1 MRINKISQITFLAMM
16 IVVLTILSS
25 SASLRISDFKEYHR
39 LLAKN
44 TAVNVSESISQF
56 IMNRKRLMQIFAKE
70 NTDLIQKMINDPE
83 NEELNSSLE
92 LKIKSYF
99 PRFFSYTISD
109 VNGNPYHIDFE
120 GYVGD
125 LCVEDIKNY
134 SKTKENLPR
143 IHPNA
148 FGYHYDLM
156 SDFFIGDKEYII
168 FISFKADEIAKHLKN
183 SQAVGHKTVLVYKE
197 NQQLLEITDAG
208 ARNKHFRED
217 YRLSKNEL
225 GFLLFEKAV
234 IGSSWSVYDFYE
246 ENLFSE
252 YENKIL
258 ASGFGI
264 FLIFILVSSI
274 FYSLVK
280 REEKK
285 RKKAEAIKSEF
296 VTVVSHELRT
306 PLTSIAGSIKLIE
319 NEVFGPING
328 DIKNYLNIA
337 SNNIDRLTKIVNDI
351 LDVKKMESGEFQ
363 LSRENISLVDVVEQS
378 LQENSDYAN
387 NFKVKFDFLKPE
399 KDYIVYADKD
409 RLLQVMDNLLS
420 NAVKYGA
427 KEDCIKIYFKELDKS
442 IRLNIEDHGQGIK
455 EKNKDILFEKFT
467 QSHSRD
473 AEVVKGTGL
482 GLNIVKNIIESHD
495 GIISYETGKKKG
507 TIFYILLPLV
517 R

>member
-1 MRINKISQITFLAMM
+1 MRINKISQVTFLAMM
-16 IVVLTILSS
+16 IVVTAILSL
-25 SASLRISDFKEYHR
+25 SASLRISDFKEYHS

-56 IMNRKRLMQIFAKE
+56 IINRKRLMQIFAKE

-83 NEELNSSLE
+83 NEELNSSIK

-109 VNGNPYHIDFE
+109 VNGNPYHYDFE

-125 LCVEDIKNY
+125 LCVEDIKIY

-156 SDFFIGDKEYII
+156 ADFFIGDKEYII
-168 FISFKADEIAKHLKN
+168 FISFKADEIAKYLKN

-197 NQQLLEITDAG
+197 NQHLLEITNAG

-225 GFLLFEKAV
+225 GYLLFEKAV

-258 ASGFGI
+258 ASALGVFI
-264 FLIFILVSSI
+264 ILILVSSI
-274 FYSLVK
+274 FYLLVK
-280 REEKK
+280 KEEKK

-306 PLTSIAGSIKLIE
+306 PLTSIGGSIKLIE
-319 NEVFGPING
+319 NEVFGPVND
-328 DIKNYLNIA
+328 DIKKYLKIA
-337 SNNIDRLTKIVNDI
+337 SNNINRLTKIVNDI
-351 LDVKKMESGEFQ
+351 LDVKKMEAGEFQ
-363 LSRENISLVDVVEQS
+363 LHKENVSLVGIVEQS
-378 LQENSDYAN
+378 MQENSDYAKQFN
-387 NFKVKFDFLKPE
+387 VEFNFIEPD
-399 KDYIVYADKD
+399 KDYIVYGDKD

-420 NAVKYGA
+420 NAIKYGA
-427 KEDCIKIYFKELDKS
+427 KEDCIKIYFKELRKS
-442 IRLNIEDHGQGIK
+442 IRLNIEDHGYGIK
-455 EKNKDILFEKFT
+455 EENKDILFEKFT
-467 QSHSRD
+467 QAHSRD
-473 AEVVKGTGL
+473 TEVVKGTGL
-482 GLNIVKNIIESHD
+482 GLNIVKNIIDNHD
-495 GIISYETGKKKG
+495 GMISYESGKEKG
-507 TIFYILLPLV
+507 TTFYILLPLV
-517 R
+517 E